1 MRSPFRHSPRATTH
15 HTAEDSV
22 PEQPMSDLVGSPTPS
37 QTAPQSRHAHRFRIA
52 LVSLFAVGLVSLG
65 AALWLSSGGRSGNS
79 GGDWSAF
86 NPSQSGL
93 AGAQEIADFV
103 APLYR
108 ASPANQLAVVTAVN
122 LNNPNNPLQVVVPAS
137 SSTSSSASS
146 LLPLPA
152 NSTVVYNLCGQ
163 GSSDCSIGVGAPSS
177 SRLLLLRREALEMA
191 LYSFKYLSGIST
203 VVAILP
209 PGHTVQGCTGICP
222 KPQTTQQTK
231 PVSLALAF
239 DRKELQPWLNHPLR
253 DTLPEDLPPTVSQMP
268 NAPEAELVSVITAHG
283 LFQERSEQGQDGSSV
298 IVLSPMPPQ

>member
-1 MRSPFRHSPRATTH
+1 
-15 HTAEDSV
+15 V
-22 PEQPMSDLVGSPTPS
+22 
-37 QTAPQSRHAHRFRIA
+37 A

-86 NPSQSGL
+86 NPSQRGL

-108 ASPANQLAVVTAVN
+108 ASAANQLAVVTAVN

-137 SSTSSSASS
+137 SSSSTSSSANS

-163 GSSDCSIGVGAPSS
+163 GSSDCSIGVGAPSN

-191 LYSFKYLSGIST
+191 LYSFKYLSGINT

-231 PVSLALAF
+231 QVSLALAF
-239 DRKELQPWLNHPLR
+239 DRKELQPWLDHPLR
-253 DTLPEDLPPTVSQMP
+253 ATLPEDLPPTVSQMP